1 MDREV
6 FRGEIMEL
14 NLKLKLLE
22 KEAYARKIAH
32 LLLFHGGSARD
43 RLYVGLRLSQI
54 LNCRS
59 LKVSGPCQ
67 QCSACLK
74 ILSGNHPDVA
84 RLEPLKTSIGIDQI
98 LAWQER
104 LYRKH
109 YEGNY
114 KVFFIEKADHLT
126 IPAANALLK
135 VTEEPPERTVI
146 IISAENEEGILP
158 TLRSRAQSTYFPA
171 GNKEQWLES
180 LGDVDLGEA
189 EQAFELSGQN
199 PDLALAIM
207 KYGVNPVKEWLDKFW
222 RVVEL
227 RDFLGLF
234 PLFPLE
240 KESAVIY
247 LQVMAVQVQEGLKKG
262 RFLAT
267 NILAISYAL
276 EGLRQQANP
285 RLVIEV
291 LALQLFQ
298 QGGTLHGRSCGSS
311 V

>member
-1 MDREV
+1 MDSEV
-6 FRGEIMEL
+6 FRGEKMEL

-22 KEAYARKIAH
+22 KEAHAQKIAH
-32 LLLFHGGSARD
+32 LLLFHGGSAKD
-43 RLYVGLRLSQI
+43 RLDVGLRLGQI
-54 LNCRS
+54 LNCQS
-59 LKVSGPCQ
+59 LKISGPCQ

-74 ILSGNHPDVA
+74 ILSGNHPDVT
-84 RLEPLKTSIGIDQI
+84 RLEPLKASIGIEQI

-135 VTEEPPERTVI
+135 VTEEPPVRTVI
-146 IISAENEEGILP
+146 ILSAENEEGILP
-158 TLRSRAQSTYFPA
+158 TLRSRAQSTYFPT

-180 LGDVDLGEA
+180 LGDVDLDEA

-199 PDLALAIM
+199 PDLALAVM

-222 RVVEL
+222 RVVEQS
-227 RDFLGLF
+227 DFLGLF

-240 KESAVIY
+240 KELAVIY
-247 LQVMAVQVQEGLKKG
+247 LQVMAVQVQEGLKEG

-298 QGGTLHGRSCGSS
+298 QGGTLHG
-311 V
+311 

>member
-1 MDREV
+1 M
-6 FRGEIMEL
+6 
-14 NLKLKLLE
+14 NLTLKLLE
-22 KEAYARKIAH
+22 KEAYSQQIAH
-32 LLLFHGGSARD
+32 LLLFHGGSSKDRRD
-43 RLYVGLRLSQI
+43 VSLRLGQI

-59 LKVSGPCQ
+59 LKASEPCQ
-67 QCSACLK
+67 QCSACHK
-74 ILSGNHPDVA
+74 ILSGNHPDVT
-84 RLEPLKTSIGIDQI
+84 RLEPLKTSIGIEQI

-114 KVFFIEKADHLT
+114 KVFLIEKADHLT

-146 IISAENEEGILP
+146 ILSAENEEGILP
-158 TLRSRAQSTYFPA
+158 TLRSRAQSTYFPT

-180 LGDVDLGEA
+180 LGDIDLGEA

-207 KYGVNPVKEWLDKFW
+207 EYGVNPVKEWLDKFW
-222 RVVEL
+222 RVIEQS
-227 RDFLGLF
+227 DFLGLF
-234 PLFPLE
+234 PLFPLK
-240 KESAVIY
+240 KELAEIY
-247 LQVMAVQVQEGLKKG
+247 LQVMAVRIQAGIKEG
-262 RFLAT
+262 RFSAT
-267 NILAISYAL
+267 NILTISYAL